1 MRKVLAAIPNGII
14 YFFGWLWGSFFR
26 LGLKLRIFYFPF
38 IGEFISR
45 APFSIGWKFRR
56 AVYHQLLPAIPAD
69 VTLHYGVK
77 IEDRQT
83 SFGKDVWV
91 SSGTYI
97 DYVIFGDYVLVG
109 PNAVILSGGKH
120 HRTEKLDVPIKL
132 QGNNPKA
139 PIHLGNGCWIGAA
152 AIIMADI
159 GEHAI
164 VGAGAVVTKPV
175 PAYAVVAGNPAK
187 IIRMRNDNLEA
198 L

>member
-1 MRKVLAAIPNGII
+1 MRKILAAIPNGII

-69 VTLHYGVK
+69 VVLHYGVK
-77 IEDRQT
+77 VEDRRT

-97 DYVIFGDYVLVG
+97 DYVRFGNHVLIG
-109 PNAVILSGGKH
+109 PNAVILSGGKN
-120 HRTEKLDVPIKL
+120 HRTDQLDVPIKL
-132 QGNNPKA
+132 QGNNSKEA
-139 PIHLGNGCWIGAA
+139 IEIGDGCWIGAA
-152 AIIMADI
+152 AIIMANVGD
-159 GEHAI
+159 HAI

-175 PAYAVVAGNPAK
+175 PSYAVVAGNPAR
-187 IIRMRNDNLEA
+187 IIRMRNNNQGTL
-198 L
+198 